1 MNTDQDPGGRVSY
14 AVVRTGGLQFRVAE
28 GDTIRVP
35 RMAADVGATVEIPDV
50 LALMAGGELTV
61 GRPRVEGATVTAE
74 VVRHG
79 RGRKV
84 TIYKK
89 KRRKG
94 YQVKRGHRQ
103 GFTELR
109 VVRLGA

>member
-1 MNTDQDPGGRVSY
+1 MSY

-35 RMAADVGATVEIPDV
+35 RIAADVGGTVELAQV
-50 LALMAGGELTV
+50 LALSNQGELAV
-61 GRPRVEGATVTAE
+61 GQPLVDGARVVAE

-79 RGRKV
+79 QGRKV
-84 TIYKK
+84 LVFKK

-94 YQVKRGHRQ
+94 YQRKRGHRQ
-103 GFTELR
+103 GFTELKI
-109 VVRLGA
+109 VKLSA

>member
-1 MNTDQDPGGRVSY
+1 MSY

-35 RMAADVGATVEIPDV
+35 SIATDVGATVEIADV
-50 LALMAGGELTV
+50 LALMTGGELTV
-61 GRPRVEGATVTAE
+61 GRPLVDGATVVAE

-84 TIYKK
+84 IVYKK

-94 YQVKRGHRQ
+94 YQRKKGHRQ
-103 GFTELR
+103 GFTELKI
-109 VVRLGA
+109 VRLGA

>member
-1 MNTDQDPGGRVSY
+1 
-14 AVVRTGGLQFRVAE
+14 VAE

-35 RMAADVGATVEIPDV
+35 CIAGQVGATVELADV
-50 LALMAGGELTV
+50 LALEREGELTV
-61 GRPRVEGATVTAE
+61 GRPLVEGASVVAE
-74 VVRHG
+74 IVRHG

-84 TIYKK
+84 IVYKK

-94 YQVKRGHRQ
+94 YQRKRGHRQ

-109 VVRLGA
+109 IVRLGA

>member
-1 MNTDQDPGGRVSY
+1 VSY

-35 RMAADVGATVEIPDV
+35 RMAADVGATVEIADV
-50 LALMAGGELTV
+50 LALETGGELSI
-61 GRPRVEGATVTAE
+61 GRPLVDGASVTAE

-79 RGRKV
+79 LGRKV
-84 TIYKK
+84 IVYKK

-94 YQVKRGHRQ
+94 YQRKKGHRQ

-109 VVRLGA
+109 IVRLGA

>member
-1 MNTDQDPGGRVSY
+1 VGY
-14 AVVRTGGLQFRVAE
+14 AVVRSGGLQFRVAE

-35 RMAADVGATVEIPDV
+35 RVAADVGATVEITDV
-50 LALMAGGELTV
+50 LALETDGELSV
-61 GRPRVEGATVTAE
+61 GRPLVDGAVVTAE

-84 TIYKK
+84 LVFKK

-94 YQVKRGHRQ
+94 YQRKKGHRQ
-103 GFTELR
+103 DFSELKI
-109 VVRLGA
+109 VRLEA

>member
-1 MNTDQDPGGRVSY
+1 MGY
-14 AVVRTGGLQFRVAE
+14 AVVRSGGLQFRVAE

-35 RMAADVGATVEIPDV
+35 RIAADVGATVEIADV
-50 LALMAGGELTV
+50 LALEADGELSV
-61 GRPRVEGATVTAE
+61 GRPLVEGAKVTAE

-79 RGRKV
+79 LGRKV
-84 TIYKK
+84 IVYKK

-94 YQVKRGHRQ
+94 YQRTRGHRQ

-109 VVRLGA
+109 IVRLGA